1 MTSDED
7 ARAVVYALSELVAAR
22 LRRHDLVAGGVALTL
37 RRADLTTAS
46 KQCLLPADTCSA
58 SDIAEGALGLLSSM
72 HSFPAPLRA
81 LSVAATRLSESS
93 VRQMS
98 LFDDGVSRE
107 EVLEKCVDEIRG
119 KYGFNALRRGV
130 LIGDKLTEGLHGDD
144 GFLPFKR

>member
-1 MTSDED
+1 MS
-7 ARAVVYALSELVAAR
+7 LFFR
-22 LRRHDLVAGGVALTL
+22 LPNHL
-37 RRADLTTAS
+37 
-46 KQCLLPADTCSA
+46 
-58 SDIAEGALGLLSSM
+58 
-72 HSFPAPLRA
+72 
-81 LSVAATRLSESS
+81 
-93 VRQMS
+93 RQMS

>member
-1 MTSDED
+1 M
-7 ARAVVYALSELVAAR
+7 
-22 LRRHDLVAGGVALTL
+22 AGGVALTL

-107 EVLEKCVDEIRG
+107 EVLEKCVDEIRTASTPSAAACSSATSSP
-119 KYGFNALRRGV
+119 KDCTETTASCPSNAERRRGSS
-130 LIGDKLTEGLHGDD
+130 LKT
-144 GFLPFKR
+144 RR